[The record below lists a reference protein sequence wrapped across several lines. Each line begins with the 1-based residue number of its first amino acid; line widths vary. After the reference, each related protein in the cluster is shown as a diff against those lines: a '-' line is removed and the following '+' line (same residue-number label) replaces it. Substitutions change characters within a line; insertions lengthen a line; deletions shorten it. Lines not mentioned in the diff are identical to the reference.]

1 MRHVL
6 IGLLFILFHPFG
18 LHPVQAETPERV
30 VALNWAL
37 AEVVLELDVVPVGIA
52 DVDGYRTWV
61 RQPALPSDVVDLG
74 LRNEPNL
81 ERLAALA
88 PDLIL
93 ASDQQA
99 DLVPRLERIAPVIL
113 FRSFDA
119 AKDNAA
125 VSRET
130 VRELARILGR
140 EDLANERLT
149 RLDAQIAAAGAR
161 VREHFNGQVPPIL
174 PIRFLTTETLR
185 LHGANS
191 MAKAAI
197 DAMGLEHAAPG
208 EPTGWGFV
216 QQRVEDLAGFEEAI
230 VLHIAPFPE
239 LEELQATRMWQF
251 MPFVRESRHAEVRPV
266 WTFGGA
272 FSIGHLSEAFADA
285 LLTIDPAVVE

>member
-1 MRHVL
+1 MRHFLLGL
-6 IGLLFILFHPFG
+6 IFILCQPFA
-18 LHPVQAETPERV
+18 LQSVRADAPERI
-30 VALNWAL
+30 VALSWAL
-37 AEVVLELDVVPVGIA
+37 AEVVLELDVVPIGIA

-61 RQPALPSDVVDLG
+61 RQPILPSEVLDLG

-93 ASDQQA
+93 ASDQQV
-99 DLVPRLERIAPVIL
+99 DLVPRLEQIAPVML
-113 FRSFDA
+113 VRSFDSA
-119 AKDNAA
+119 QDNAA

-130 VRELARILGR
+130 VRSIARILGR
-140 EDLANERLT
+140 EVLAEERLS

-161 VREHFNGQVPPIL
+161 VRKHFDKNVPPIL

-208 EPTGWGFV
+208 EPTSWGFV
-216 QQRVEDLAGFEEAI
+216 QKRVEELAAFEEAI

-251 MPFVRESRHAEVRPV
+251 MPFVRENRHAEVRPV

-272 FSIGHLSEAFADA
+272 FSIGHLAEAFADA
-285 LLTIDPAVVE
+285 LLTIDPAAVK

>member
-1 MRHVL
+1 MKHFL
-6 IGLLFILFHPFG
+6 LGLLFILCQPFAMQS
-18 LHPVQAETPERV
+18 VRADAPERI
-30 VALNWAL
+30 VALSWDL
-37 AEVVLELDVVPVGIA
+37 AEVVLELDVVPIGIA

-61 RQPALPSDVVDLG
+61 RQPILPPEVLDLG

-93 ASDQQA
+93 ASDQQV
-99 DLVPRLERIAPVIL
+99 DLVPRLEQIAPVM
-113 FRSFDA
+113 FVRSFDSA
-119 AKDNAA
+119 QDNAA

-130 VRELARILGR
+130 VRSIARILGR
-140 EDLANERLT
+140 EDLAEERLS
-149 RLDAQIAAAGAR
+149 RLDARIAAAGAR
-161 VREHFNGQVPPIL
+161 VRKHFDKNMPPIL

-208 EPTGWGFV
+208 EPTSWGFV
-216 QQRVEDLAGFEEAI
+216 QKRVEDLAAVEEAI
-230 VLHIAPFPE
+230 ILHISPFPE
-239 LEELQATRMWQF
+239 MQELQATRLWQF
-251 MPFVRESRHAEVRPV
+251 MPFVRGSRHAEVQPV

-285 LLTIDPAVVE
+285 LLTIDPAVVR